1 MPPTVLTSQIEN
13 ILHFRAVLDGRNKP
27 SQIKFNLKFDRIW
40 HFNLNR
46 KI

>member
-1 MPPTVLTSQIEN
+1 MPAAVLASQISD
-13 ILHFRAVLDGRNKP
+13 ILHFRAVLDGRIKP
-27 SQIKFNLKFDRIW
+27 SQIKLNLKFDRIW